1 MDTSTADSTVAAAP
15 QRGAAAQLNAL
26 GACLRA
32 RRKALRISA
41 VDAAQASAMSRVTL
55 HRVERGEASVS
66 MASYMNAIA
75 SLGLEL
81 SVAEPRPS
89 RGSLPTSKAATELT
103 LTLRLADYAQLQTV
117 AWHIHGTAW
126 GTAGGKV
133 SDQKNDGVY
142 ITPEMALSLYERNWR
157 HLDHAAMS
165 PEERALVARLARD
178 LPGGRLLV

>member
-1 MDTSTADSTVAAAP
+1 METATTDPTLAAAP
-15 QRGAAAQLNAL
+15 QGSAAAQLNAL
-26 GACLRA
+26 GECLRA

-41 VDAAQASAMSRVTL
+41 VDAAQASNMSRVTL

-81 SVAEPRPS
+81 TVTEPRSS
-89 RGSLPTSKAATELT
+89 RGSLPTSKASAELPLT
-103 LTLRLADYAQLQTV
+103 LQLADYAQLQSV
-117 AWHIHGTAW
+117 AWHIHGCVE
-126 GTAGGKV
+126 GTV
-133 SDQKNDGVY
+133 S

-157 HLDHAAMS
+157 HLDHVAMS
-165 PEERALVARLARD
+165 PAEQALVARLARS

>member
-1 MDTSTADSTVAAAP
+1 MDTSAADSTVAAAP
-15 QRGAAAQLNAL
+15 QRSAAAQLNAL

-81 SVAEPRPS
+81 SVGEPRS
-89 RGSLPTSKAATELT
+89 SQGSLPTSEAATELP
-103 LTLRLADYAQLQTV
+103 LTLRLADYAQLQSV
-117 AWHIHGTAW
+117 AWHIHGT
-126 GTAGGKV
+126 V
-133 SDQKNDGVY
+133 NV
-142 ITPEMALSLYERNWR
+142 TPEMALSLYERNWR
-157 HLDHAAMS
+157 HLDHTAMS
-165 PEERALVARLARD
+165 PDELALVARLARD